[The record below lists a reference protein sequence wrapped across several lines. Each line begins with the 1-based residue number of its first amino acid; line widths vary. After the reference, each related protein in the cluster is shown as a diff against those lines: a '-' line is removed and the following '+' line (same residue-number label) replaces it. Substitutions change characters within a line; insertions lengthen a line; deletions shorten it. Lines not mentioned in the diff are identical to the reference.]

1 MIWAKTAAE
10 AIERLKNKD
19 WDVVSLDHDL
29 GVEWLEDS
37 REKNSGMEVVRYLTG
52 KDCNPDKFADTKFII
67 HSWNPIAIPMMWWK
81 LRRRG
86 YSVRIRPFSY

>member
-1 MIWAKTAAE
+1 METFIQSTPENLCRILFVDNDLKRAKTFAREEPSMIWAKTAAE

-37 REKNSGMEVVRYLTG
+37 REKNSGMEIVRSVSRASR
-52 KDCNPDKFADTKFII
+52 N
-67 HSWNPIAIPMMWWK
+67 HSFTSA
-81 LRRRG
+81 
-86 YSVRIRPFSY
+86 